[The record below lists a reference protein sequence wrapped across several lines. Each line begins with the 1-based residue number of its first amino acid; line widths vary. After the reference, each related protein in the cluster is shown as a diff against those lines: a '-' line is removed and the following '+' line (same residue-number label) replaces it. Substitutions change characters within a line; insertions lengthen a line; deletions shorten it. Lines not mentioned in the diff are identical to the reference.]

1 MSVSIGPHGCD
12 SPNELSHAVRVWE
25 SHRCERQATHP
36 ARERLMRGGET
47 GVRRFESALVHMLK
61 MKALSDGKT
70 VLWDTS
76 NPHETAVVYTPR
88 PDKNER
94 LYNSQ

>member
-1 MSVSIGPHGCD
+1 
-12 SPNELSHAVRVWE
+12 
-25 SHRCERQATHP
+25 
-36 ARERLMRGGET
+36 
-47 GVRRFESALVHMLK
+47 VHMLK

-70 VLWDTS
+70 VLWDTK

-88 PDKNER
+88 PDKTER